1 MMKHHFIKRSRFKD
15 SHMSRKFMSRKLM
28 GKKLGMT
35 QLFDEKGHAV
45 VCTVIQVEPN
55 VVTQIK
61 TKESDGYNAIQIG
74 FDKVVVKDERT
85 MAKRVTMQL
94 VGHYKKAG
102 VEPRR
107 HLTEVRMDSVDA
119 YTLGQEINADIFEVD
134 DYVDATAISK
144 GKGYQG
150 VIKLHNFAGGPAA
163 HGSSFHRHA
172 GSTGHRSTPGRCFP
186 GGPRASH
193 MGLDRKTVQNI
204 KVVRVQDDLLIL
216 KGQVPGSRNGL
227 VYVTEA
233 QKKSKRKQK

>member
-1 MMKHHFIKRSRFKD
+1 MMKHHFIKRPGFKD
-15 SHMSRKFMSRKLM
+15 SHMSGKIISRKLM

-35 QLFDEKGHAV
+35 QLFDDKGHAI

-61 TKESDGYNAIQIG
+61 TKESDGYNAVQIG
-74 FDKVVVKDERT
+74 YDKVVVKDERT

-107 HLTEVRMDSVDA
+107 HLTEIRLDTVDA
-119 YTLGQEINADIFEVD
+119 YTLGQEISADIFEVD
-134 DYVDATAISK
+134 DYVDAMAISK

-150 VIKLHNFAGGPAA
+150 VMKLHNFAGGPAA

-193 MGLDRKTVQNI
+193 MGLERKTVQNI
-204 KVVRVQDDLLIL
+204 KVVKVQDNLLIL

-227 VYVTEA
+227 VYISEA
-233 QKKSKRKQK
+233 QKKTKRKQK